1 VTAPKTQQPINLSA
15 ILSSNLKLRI
25 KKKKI
30 GLKTWFCS
38 IQFFW
43 IKENADFATDT
54 DCQNNCDRY
63 DEQGVV
69 RQFLEP

>member
-38 IQFFW
+38 VQLF
-43 IKENADFATDT
+43 
-54 DCQNNCDRY
+54 
-63 DEQGVV
+63 G
-69 RQFLEP
+69 